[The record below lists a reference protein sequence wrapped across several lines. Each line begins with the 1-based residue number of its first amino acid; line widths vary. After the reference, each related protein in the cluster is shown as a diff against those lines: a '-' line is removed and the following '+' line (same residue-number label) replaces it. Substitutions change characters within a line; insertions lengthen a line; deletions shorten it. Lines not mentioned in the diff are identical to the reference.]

1 MAQWLR
7 PLSPRMAALAVA
19 VGFALPAAAAGA
31 GSIAPPPP
39 EAIPEVSP
47 VLPQRPDRPRR
58 LVEFELTN
66 QTGGR
71 VSHADLTN
79 RYVVVS
85 FVFTGCGNTCV
96 RVSRQM
102 EAVHGLTADQ
112 PDVLL
117 LSVTVDPRSDTVRV
131 LSEFARQ
138 FKADGRAWHFLTGRK
153 SAVNELLEG
162 TFLERRPAGAP
173 QPGTGEAK
181 GPAWPGDFLGVERI
195 AVVDRQGA
203 VRGYFDGL
211 SPATPC
217 SVTNF
222 LAELRRETPATA
234 AASYPARGIVRAIAP
249 DRKTVTIRH
258 EAIPGFMP
266 RMTMNFTVPNPAEL
280 APIREGDD
288 VEFRLH
294 VTDEDH
300 WIDQLRR
307 RGQAPP
313 GGQASAQPV
322 PPPRPAPFQVGD
334 SLPGLDLL
342 DEQGRSRT
350 LQEFRGSAI
359 ALTFI
364 FTRCPLP
371 NFCPRMSKHF
381 SRARQ
386 QLLARPQG
394 PRNWQ
399 FLSLSFDPEFDS
411 PKVLTRYA
419 RTYRADN
426 PDRWLFASVEPTV
439 LEELA
444 PRLDFQFSRADGSF
458 SHNLRTIVIDA
469 RGRIHRFFDGSDWTP
484 DDLAAALTEAAA
496 P

>member
-7 PLSPRMAALAVA
+7 PLARRMAVLAVA
-19 VGFALPAAAAGA
+19 VGVALPVAAAGA
-31 GSIAPPPP
+31 EAVAPPAKAGP
-39 EAIPEVSP
+39 EASPVSP
-47 VLPQRPDRPRR
+47 QLPERPRR
-58 LVEFELTN
+58 LVEFELTD
-66 QTGGR
+66 QAGGR
-71 VSHADLTN
+71 VARADLTN
-79 RYVVVS
+79 RFVVVS

-138 FKADGRAWHFLTGRK
+138 FKVDGRAWHFLTGRK

-162 TFLERRPAGAP
+162 SFLERRPAGAA
-173 QPGTGEAK
+173 QPATGEAK

-195 AVVDRQGA
+195 AVVDREGA

-211 SPATPC
+211 SPATPAA
-217 SVTNF
+217 VTNF

-234 AASYPARGIVRAIAP
+234 ATSYPARGLVRAIAS

-280 APIREGDD
+280 APLREGDE

-294 VTDEDH
+294 VTEEDH

-307 RGQAPP
+307 RGQSPA
-313 GGQASAQPV
+313 GGQASAGPGT
-322 PPPRPAPFQVGD
+322 PPRPAPCQVGD
-334 SLPGLDLL
+334 SLPELELL

-350 LQEFRGSAI
+350 LREFRGSAV

-381 SRARQ
+381 SRTRQ

-394 PRNWQ
+394 PQNWQ

-458 SHNLRTIVIDA
+458 THNLRTIVIDA

-484 DDLAAALTEAAA
+484 DDLAAALTAAA
-496 P
+496 VAP